1 MSSKEVYRYD
11 DIKDKII
18 KAVNLIA
25 DPVKQTLSPKGGNVI
40 FQDNNGTPIVTN
52 DGVTIAKNISSDD
65 EVINTIVDIIKHAS
79 LRTNTEAGDGTT
91 TTIVL
96 TQALVHEGFKLL
108 DNGMNPIELKKA
120 LEKVADK
127 LVERIQQKKV
137 KIKDDK
143 DMFKIAT
150 ISANN
155 DEAIASN
162 VVDVVKFS
170 GEDGMV
176 FIEPNNKQETEII
189 KEPGFRIESGMF
201 SPELRTHPAQFSS
214 TYKNVPVLIT
224 DTRIYYRE
232 QAETILKT
240 AIKSG
245 HKAVVVVARDFI
257 GDAPAT
263 FIANHAANTIKVLL
277 VKDTQATENNSESL
291 DDLAMYLGGKVMKE
305 KTGSIVDKLTEK
317 DFVIANQVFA
327 DSQKTI
333 FTPKISKNSN
343 VDKLVETL
351 RKELEKDK
359 ENKVIKKRIA
369 SLTSGTTTVKVGG
382 STEMEINEKI
392 YRYEDAINATR
403 AAVRDGYLI
412 GGGVTLLR
420 SYADEDHPEEMRG
433 LVRKFTESSLRQ
445 IAENCGKHKDFVVE
459 MVKANKSNS
468 FGYNALKD
476 TYEDLLKAGVVDP
489 YKVTEM
495 AIRNSISVAN
505 VILSSKFLIVNK
517 IEKND
522 K

>member
-127 LVERIQQKKV
+127 LVGRIQQKKV

-240 AIKSG
+240 AIKAG

-277 VKDTQATENNSESL
+277 VKDTQATENN
-291 DDLAMYLGGKVMKE
+291 
-305 KTGSIVDKLTEK
+305 
-317 DFVIANQVFA
+317 
-327 DSQKTI
+327 
-333 FTPKISKNSN
+333 
-343 VDKLVETL
+343 
-351 RKELEKDK
+351 
-359 ENKVIKKRIA
+359 
-369 SLTSGTTTVKVGG
+369 
-382 STEMEINEKI
+382 
-392 YRYEDAINATR
+392 
-403 AAVRDGYLI
+403 
-412 GGGVTLLR
+412 
-420 SYADEDHPEEMRG
+420 
-433 LVRKFTESSLRQ
+433 
-445 IAENCGKHKDFVVE
+445 
-459 MVKANKSNS
+459 
-468 FGYNALKD
+468 
-476 TYEDLLKAGVVDP
+476 
-489 YKVTEM
+489 
-495 AIRNSISVAN
+495 
-505 VILSSKFLIVNK
+505 
-517 IEKND
+517 
-522 K
+522 